1 MNRAVFG
8 GPLATG
14 PYFGHYR
21 RILVAHSTDDLI
33 RTSGASGGV
42 LSAVLIHLLES
53 GRIAGAVALRMD
65 PDLPWRSAPAVAR
78 TRAEVLAAAESKYV
92 VSPVNT
98 ILARLV
104 DEPGPLALVGLPHQ
118 VFAVRRLQ
126 LLGHPSVAAIK
137 CVFGPFFGNELYGS
151 AVDSFLRKFSAR
163 KEDVT
168 KLRYRDGEWPGA
180 MTAWLRDG
188 RVLKMPKFHA
198 NYLIPFHITDN
209 SLLSH
214 DLTNEFTDLSAGD
227 AWAPDYEQ
235 RRQGF
240 SLVVT
245 RTEQG
250 DLVIEEMRREGKLWV
265 REIDEPDAIAMQS
278 HGLDFKKRGGFLRMR
293 RRSRAGLRTVDYGL
307 PPPPITARRAAFE
320 AILGVLFGCCSHP
333 LARRAADFVPNGL
346 IGPLF
351 QWFRTQWKAA
361 TREVK
366 RDGLR

>member
-1 MNRAVFG
+1 M
-8 GPLATG
+8 
-14 PYFGHYR
+14 
-21 RILVAHSTDDLI
+21 
-33 RTSGASGGV
+33 
-42 LSAVLIHLLES
+42 
-53 GRIAGAVALRMD
+53 
-65 PDLPWRSAPAVAR
+65 AR

-307 PPPPITARRAAFE
+307 PPPPITAAPSGVRGYSRRPFRMLLASPGQTRGRFCAE
-320 AILGVLFGCCSHP
+320 RTHRPPLSVVPHAVEGCHARGQKGRPSLGT
-333 LARRAADFVPNGL
+333 A
-346 IGPLF
+346 
-351 QWFRTQWKAA
+351 Q
-361 TREVK
+361 
-366 RDGLR
+366 